1 MAGLQTNELDT
12 LCSQSSKKR
21 NHEPTEIEEE
31 AALALLMLS
40 QDNRSWHT
48 IPATSAA
55 AVVELIKDVLNPA
68 TTAVTTT
75 SERIAALASSDDDKK
90 SMEPFLLVCGKSFSS
105 YQALGGH
112 KTSHRD
118 RSQFATT
125 TAITSTSN
133 ISYLNPSGRIHKC
146 HVCNQTFTTG
156 QALGGHMRRHYE
168 GEIKGGKKTSGIT
181 SRGGAFSQCNS
192 NGRTITVDFN
202 LNQPALLETYSDFT
216 LYIRQNFQVL
226 GDQHKSRKSYSF
238 QDTAFG

>member
-1 MAGLQTNELDT
+1 MAGLQTNEFDT

-55 AVVELIKDVLNPA
+55 AVVELIKDVLNLA

-75 SERIAALASSDDDKK
+75 SERTAALASSDDDKK
-90 SMEPFLLVCGKSFSS
+90 SMEPFLLLLSLLRRTRICRTFVVC
-105 YQALGGH
+105 A
-112 KTSHRD
+112 
-118 RSQFATT
+118 
-125 TAITSTSN
+125 
-133 ISYLNPSGRIHKC
+133 
-146 HVCNQTFTTG
+146 TFTTG

-226 GDQHKSRKSYSF
+226 GDQHKVESQIPF
-238 QDTAFG
+238 QKQRLDE

>member
-1 MAGLQTNELDT
+1 MAGLQTNEFDT

-31 AALALLMLS
+31 AVLALLMLS

-75 SERIAALASSDDDKK
+75 SERTAALVSSDDDKK
-90 SMEPFLLVCGKSFSS
+90 SMEPFLLLLSLLRRTRICRTFVVCAASPFRRTKHS
-105 YQALGGH
+105 A
-112 KTSHRD
+112 
-118 RSQFATT
+118 ATKPAT
-125 TAITSTSN
+125 
-133 ISYLNPSGRIHKC
+133 
-146 HVCNQTFTTG
+146 TFTTG

-226 GDQHKSRKSYSF
+226 GDQHKVESQIPF
-238 QDTAFG
+238 QKQRLDE